1 MRLHPIS
8 FLLGL
13 GAAAVLPLLSRVIR
27 PLAVEATAAGL
38 AAWDE
43 ARRVVAEQG
52 EALEDIL
59 AEAQSRRVAVLAAA
73 NGDGAHSDDEPAAPR
88 RARARRG
95 TAARPDVAAGG
106 AQ

>member
-1 MRLHPIS
+1 MRIHPIS

-38 AAWDE
+38 TAWDE

-59 AEAQSRRVAVLAAA
+59 AEAQSRRVAILTAS
-73 NGDGAHSDDEPAAPR
+73 NGNGAHPEDETVETR
-88 RARARRG
+88 RARRRRSGAARR
-95 TAARPDVAAGG
+95 DVTEGD